1 MSPSEETSGRPV
13 APADK
18 ASSSLPFGQQVAL
31 SSISGPTYVTAQLLV
46 QQVAY
51 LLSDKI
57 FSYSAPTFDLDLAVR
72 AWAEAKERNI
82 RGEQTDVVQLQ
93 TRTGAGALALG
104 YMFSPDFDM
113 AKRHVPQTLLA
124 PSLSLNNLRSSLDQL
139 SLLYGVASPFVAH
152 VAALDY
158 DARDGL
164 LSEYDT
170 ALRTAEELGLGL
182 VASASAAETQHMALF
197 ATLMAAVLPTIH
209 IYDGVRLARETSR
222 VVDALSKA
230 GVADLFN
237 KLTTGSPAAEERH
250 AISSKVVNL
259 LSLVNRELGD
269 GSDNEANH
277 TALLATLMTALTP
290 SLGVDEGVRLAKETI
305 KASDALSRRGVA
317 ETYKK
322 ISTEVATLN
331 KRLDDPGKVVELLK
345 LFNNELGTAYD
356 LFEYHG
362 HADAETVLVVF
373 GSVEAQLAK
382 QVAARLAADGHRVG
396 AVNVRVYRPFVEE
409 AFLKTLPASARR
421 IAVLGQVRDEVAV
434 ADPSAQS
441 ALYTDVLTSVSF
453 SSKKWTHD
461 EPEVSDVKYAAS
473 APLTPQAVADIFAR
487 AADPA
492 AEPKPF
498 PSLVQAQQYTF
509 WDVDE
514 SASVASPT
522 VIGHLLSRESTSN
535 VYVSESYDN
544 LVQGG
549 VVRTDIRSSKKS
561 IEAPY
566 AVEEADVVAVGD
578 EKLLKDV
585 DILRSVKEGGK
596 LVLRAPKWKEEG
608 DLEKRVPLFV
618 RKAIADKRVE
628 LFILDPAQSAVFE
641 ENPVAAKSLF
651 EFAFL
656 RVARS
661 DISAEQ
667 AARVVLGA
675 ASPSLEQIKEALETT
690 LKQVSVSA
698 EAAEV
703 PADYAWPELRTTVKA
718 NSFAPFEK
726 TETEEESRLSDWQ
739 AAAKGLAF
747 KEAYGTETTLRPDLS
762 VRTHTIT
769 VKENRRLTPETY
781 DRNIFHIEFDLG
793 DSGVTYKIGEALGI
807 HAENDEEEV
816 RAFIEWY
823 GLDADEVVQVPSRED
838 PEVLD
843 TRTVFQALKQ
853 NVDVLGKPAKRFY
866 EALSAFATDE
876 DQRKK
881 LATLAA
887 PEGTVELKKR
897 TDVDTLTYVDVLQE
911 FSSARPSFHD
921 LVRIVAPLKR
931 REYSIASAQ
940 AVTPN
945 AVALMIV
952 VVDWVDPRGR
962 KRWGHAS
969 RYLSQLAVGSR
980 VTVSVKPSVMKLP
993 ASPKAPLIM
1002 AGLGTG
1008 LAPFRAFVQ
1017 YRAMQK
1023 AQGEDIGAILLYLGS
1038 RHQREEYL
1046 YGEEWEAYVAAG
1058 VITHIGA
1065 AFSRDQ
1071 PEKIYIQDRMR
1082 ESQKAIAKAYVEE
1095 EGSFYLCGPT
1105 WPVPDVTDAIKGAI
1119 EYEAKRTGKKVN
1131 AKRQIEEN
1139 KEAGRFVLEVY

>member
-1 MSPSEETSGRPV
+1 MSPQEETSGRPV
-13 APADK
+13 APAEK

-31 SSISGPTYVTAQLLV
+31 GSISGPTYVTAQLLV

-82 RGEQTDVVQLQ
+82 RGEHTDVVQLQ

-158 DARDGL
+158 DAREGL

-182 VASASAAETQHMALF
+182 VASGSAAETQHMALF
-197 ATLMAAVLPTIH
+197 ATLMAAVLPTLH

-222 VVDALSKA
+222 VVDALSKS
-230 GVADLFN
+230 GVADLFT

-269 GSDNEANH
+269 GTDNEANH

-305 KASDALSRRGVA
+305 KASDALSKRGVA

-362 HADAETVLVVF
+362 HAEAETVLVVF
-373 GSVEAQLAK
+373 GSVEAQLAR
-382 QVAARLAADGHRVG
+382 QVAERLAADGHRVG

-409 AFLKTLPASARR
+409 AFLKTLPASARH

-434 ADPSAQS
+434 ADASTQS
-441 ALYTDVLTSVSF
+441 ALYTDVLTSVAF
-453 SSKKWTHD
+453 SSKWRH

-473 APLTPQAVADIFAR
+473 APLTPQVVADIFAR
-487 AADPA
+487 AVDPA
-492 AEPKPF
+492 AESKPF

-509 WDVDE
+509 WDLDE

-522 VIGHLLSRESTSN
+522 IIGDLLSRESTSN

-596 LVLRAPKWKEEG
+596 LVLRAPKWKDEE
-608 DLEKRVPLFV
+608 DLEKRIPVFV
-618 RKAIADKRVE
+618 RKAIVDKRIE
-628 LFILDPAQSAVFE
+628 LFVLDPAQSAVFE
-641 ENPVAAKSLF
+641 ENPVAVKSLF

-656 RVARS
+656 KVARS
-661 DISAEQ
+661 DISAEH
-667 AARVVLGA
+667 AARVVLA
-675 ASPSLEQIKEALETT
+675 ENTPSLEQIKEALETT
-690 LKQVSVSA
+690 LKKVEVSEA
-698 EAAEV
+698 AAEV
-703 PADYAWPELRTTVKA
+703 PADYAFPELRTTVKA

-726 TETEEESRLSDWQ
+726 TEAEEESRLSDWQ

-747 KEAYGTETTLRPDLS
+747 KEAYGTETVLRPDLS
-762 VRTHTIT
+762 VKTSTIT

-823 GLDADEVVQVPSRED
+823 GLNADEVVQVPSRED
-838 PEVLD
+838 PSVLD

-853 NVDVLGKPAKRFY
+853 NIDVLGKPAKRFY

-897 TDVDTLTYVDVLQE
+897 TEEDTLSYVDVLQE
-911 FSSARPSFHD
+911 FDSARPSFHD
-921 LVRIVAPLKR
+921 LIRIVSPLKR

-969 RYLSQLAVGSR
+969 RYLSQLSVGSK

-993 ASPKAPLIM
+993 TSAKAPLIM

-1023 AQGEDIGAILLYLGS
+1023 AQGEEIGSILLYLGS
-1038 RHQREEYL
+1038 RHKREEYL

-1119 EYEAKRTGKKVN
+1119 EYEATRTGKKVN

-1139 KEAGRFVLEVY
+1139 KEVGRFVLEVY